1 MPAPLLQVKDLQ
13 ITFTANGHHA
23 TAVNGISFTVQP
35 GEILGIVGESGSGKS
50 VTAMSILRLLPD
62 TASIAGQI
70 LFQPAA
76 DEPPLDI
83 HALPEAAMRALR
95 GHRIG
100 MIFQEPMSSLNPLIT
115 CGQQVMEAI
124 RIHQHINKAAATEQA
139 LALFRQVQLPNPDQ
153 LLDRYPHELSGGQ
166 KQRVMIAMAIS
177 CNPSLLI
184 ADEPTTALDVTV
196 QKEILQ
202 LLRQLQA
209 ATGMSILFITHDLG
223 VVASLAHRVMVMYK
237 GQVVEEGPVA
247 QVFSYPAHAYT
258 KSLLACRPPANRR
271 LERLPVTN
279 DFVAIDAQGHLQ
291 ERHADVP
298 AFLHALEQPPAVWEA
313 RAANLAVADN
323 LLEVR
328 NLYTLFPGRRNLWG
342 KPAYHVKAVND
353 VSFNVRRGE
362 ILGLV
367 GESGSGKT
375 TLGRTLLRLIE
386 PSSGSILYKGEDL
399 RAYSHAAMRALRK
412 DMQLVF
418 QDPYSALNPRMTI
431 GQAIQEPLRVHG
443 MLGSEAARKARVLE
457 WLARVELQ
465 PSHYDRYPHE
475 FSGGQRQRIV
485 IARALALEPSFV
497 ICDESVS
504 ALDVSIQAQVLNLL
518 MDLRQAMGFT
528 CIFISHDLGVVR
540 YVSDRI
546 MVMQQGKIMELGL
559 ADEVYHH
566 PQSPYTRQLLAA
578 IPGPAF

>member
-1 MPAPLLQVKDLQ
+1 MSAPLLQVKDLQ
-13 ITFTANGHHA
+13 VTFAANGHQA

-62 TASIAGQI
+62 TASITGQI
-70 LFQPAA
+70 LLQPSA
-76 DEPPLDI
+76 DEASLDI
-83 HALPEAAMRALR
+83 PTLPEAAMRALR

-124 RIHQHINKAAATEQA
+124 RIHQRIDKTTARTQA
-139 LALFRQVQLPNPDQ
+139 LALFRQVQLPNPEQ

-237 GQVVEEGPVA
+237 GQVVEEGVVQ
-247 QVFSYPAHAYT
+247 QVFSTPVHAYT

-271 LERLPVTN
+271 LERLPVTS
-279 DFVAIDAQGHLQ
+279 DFVTTDAQGNMLEKQ
-291 ERHADVP
+291 ADVP
-298 AFLHALEQPPAVWEA
+298 AFLQALEQPPAVWEA
-313 RAANLAVADN
+313 RAASLAAAGN
-323 LLEVR
+323 LLEVK
-328 NLYTLFPGRRNLWG
+328 NLSTLFPGRRNLWG

-386 PSSGSILYKGEDL
+386 PSAGSILYKGEDL
-399 RAYSHAAMRALRK
+399 RRHSLSAMRALRK

-443 MLGSEAARKARVLE
+443 MLGSDAARKARVEE
-457 WLARVELQ
+457 WLERVQLQ
-465 PSHYDRYPHE
+465 PSHYHRYPHE

-518 MDLRQAMGFT
+518 MALRQAMGFT

-546 MVMQQGKIMELGL
+546 MVMQQGKIMELGP
-559 ADEVYHH
+559 ADEVYHN

>member
-1 MPAPLLQVKDLQ
+1 MQVPLLQVKDLTV
-13 ITFTANGHHA
+13 TFTANGHQA
-23 TAVNGISFTVQP
+23 RAVNGISFAVQP

-50 VTAMSILRLLPD
+50 VTAMSILRLLPG
-62 TASIAGQI
+62 TASITGQV
-70 LFQPAA
+70 LLQPADA
-76 DEPPLDI
+76 VQPLDI
-83 HALPEAAMRALR
+83 DSLPETAMRALR

-124 RIHQHINKAAATEQA
+124 RIHQHIDKATARAQA
-139 LALFRQVQLPNPDQ
+139 LALFGQVQLPNPEQ

-223 VVASLAHRVMVMYK
+223 VVASLAHRVLVMYK
-237 GQVVEEGPVA
+237 GQVVEEGPVQ
-247 QVFSYPAHAYT
+247 QVFTHPAHAYT

-271 LERLPVTN
+271 LQRLPVTS
-279 DFVAIDAQGHLQ
+279 DFVAVDAQGHMEEKQ
-291 ERHADVP
+291 ASVQG
-298 AFLHALEQPPAVWEA
+298 FLDTLELPPMAWEA
-313 RAANLAVADN
+313 RVANLAAADN

-328 NLYTLFPGRRNLWG
+328 NLHTLFAGRRNLWG
-342 KPAYHVKAVND
+342 KPSYYVKAVND
-353 VSFNVRRGE
+353 VSFNVRHGE

-375 TLGRTLLRLIE
+375 TLGRSLLRLIE
-386 PSSGSILYKGEDL
+386 PAAGSILYKGEDL
-399 RAYSHAAMRALRK
+399 RKYSAGAMRALRK

-418 QDPYSALNPRMTI
+418 QDPYSALNPRLTI

-443 MLGSEAARKARVLE
+443 ILGSEAARKARVLE
-457 WLARVELQ
+457 WLERVQLL
-465 PSHYDRYPHE
+465 PAHYHRYPHE

-504 ALDVSIQAQVLNLL
+504 ALDVSIQAQILNLL

-546 MVMQQGKIMELGL
+546 MVMQQGQIMELGP
-559 ADEVYHH
+559 ADQVYHH
-566 PQSPYTRQLLAA
+566 PRSPYTRQLLAA